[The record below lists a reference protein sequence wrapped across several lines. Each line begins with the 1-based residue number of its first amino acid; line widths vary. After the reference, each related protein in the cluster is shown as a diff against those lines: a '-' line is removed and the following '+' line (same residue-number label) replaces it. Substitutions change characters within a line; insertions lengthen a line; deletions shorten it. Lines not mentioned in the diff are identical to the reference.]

1 MSLNAGR
8 TEGMAAEVNRARAA
22 GRAWHGSGG
31 IVASISA
38 ADAVNGVPFEES
50 VEEAA
55 SCVRTCISASVR
67 LGIPEQEGVCFENF
81 LGQLADGGF
90 PSN

>member
-1 MSLNAGR
+1 MRENELLSVEDL
-8 TEGMAAEVNRARAA
+8 EVKFFLRK
-22 GRAWHGSGG
+22 ST
-31 IVASISA
+31 VE
-38 ADAVNGVPFEES
+38 AVNGVSFGES
-50 VEEAA
+50 VEKAA
-55 SCVRTCISASVR
+55 AFVRTCISASIR